1 MTAIYLIRH
10 GQASF
15 GQQNYDKLSDIGHQQ
30 AKLLGHSLQTRIGK
44 FDNVFLGSM
53 LRHKQTL
60 QNCLSA
66 MSSVVDESNW
76 NIDANWN
83 EYDHNDI
90 IAQMGPEFADA
101 PSVKNWILAQE
112 NPKVA
117 FEQLFND
124 AMNRWMSGQH
134 CNEYVESWQQY
145 LNRVKGAL
153 ENVLDKAKGAKKV
166 AIFTSG
172 GPISVISQYLLGV
185 PADNVMQVN
194 WTLVN
199 CGITKLIHT
208 QSRVFLSTLNDHS
221 HFEGE
226 HKSLIT
232 YK

>member
-15 GQQNYDKLSDIGHQQ
+15 GQQNYDKLSDVGHQQ
-30 AKLLGHSLQTRIGK
+30 AKLLGNSLQTRIGD
-44 FDNVFLGSM
+44 FDKVFLGSM

-60 QNCLSA
+60 QNCLSG

-76 NIDANWN
+76 NFDANWN

-90 IAQMGPEFADA
+90 IAQMGPEFTDA
-101 PSVKNWILAQE
+101 PSVKNWLLTQN
-112 NPKVA
+112 NPKAA
-117 FEQLFND
+117 FEKLFND

-134 CNEYVESWQQY
+134 CDEYVESWERY
-145 LNRVKGAL
+145 LNRIKGAL
-153 ENVLDKAKGAKKV
+153 ENVINNAKGAKKV
-166 AIFTSG
+166 AVFTSG
-172 GPISVISQYLLGV
+172 GPISVVSQYLLGI
-185 PADNVMQVN
+185 PPSNVMQVN

-199 CGITKLIHT
+199 CGITKLVNT

-221 HFEGE
+221 HFEGQ

>member
-30 AKLLGHSLQTRIGK
+30 AKVLGGALQSRIGS
-44 FDNVFLGSM
+44 FDKVFLGSM

-60 QNCLSA
+60 QNCLSG
-66 MSSVVDESNW
+66 MDSQLDEAHW
-76 NIDANWN
+76 NIDASWN

-101 PSVKNWILAQE
+101 PSVKGWILKHDH
-112 NPKVA
+112 PKQA
-117 FEQLFND
+117 FEKLFND
-124 AMNRWMSGQH
+124 AMDRWMSGQH
-134 CNEYVESWQQY
+134 CEQYVESWDCYQKRVIRA
-145 LNRVKGAL
+145 LN
-153 ENVLDKAKGAKKV
+153 NVSKNANGAKKV
-166 AIFTSG
+166 AVFTSG
-172 GPISVISQYLLGV
+172 GPISVVSQYLLGV
-185 PADNVMQVN
+185 PAEKVMQVN

-199 CGITKLIHT
+199 CGITKLVNT
-208 QSRVFLSTLNDHS
+208 PSRVFLSTLNEHS

-226 HKSLIT
+226 NRALIT

>member
-15 GQQNYDKLSDIGHQQ
+15 GQQNYDKLSDVGHQQ
-30 AKLLGHSLQTRIGK
+30 AKLLGNSLQTRIGD
-44 FDNVFLGSM
+44 FDKVFLGSM

-60 QNCLSA
+60 QNCLSG

-76 NIDANWN
+76 NFDANWN

-90 IAQMGPEFADA
+90 IAQMGPEFTDA
-101 PSVKNWILAQE
+101 PSVKNWLLTQN
-112 NPKVA
+112 NPKAA
-117 FEQLFND
+117 FEKLFND

-134 CNEYVESWQQY
+134 CEEYVESWERY
-145 LNRVKGAL
+145 LNRIKGAL
-153 ENVLDKAKGAKKV
+153 ENVINNAKGAKKV
-166 AIFTSG
+166 AVFTSG
-172 GPISVISQYLLGV
+172 GPISVVSQYLLGI
-185 PADNVMQVN
+185 PPSNVMQVN

-199 CGITKLIHT
+199 CGITKLVNT

-221 HFEGE
+221 HFEGQ